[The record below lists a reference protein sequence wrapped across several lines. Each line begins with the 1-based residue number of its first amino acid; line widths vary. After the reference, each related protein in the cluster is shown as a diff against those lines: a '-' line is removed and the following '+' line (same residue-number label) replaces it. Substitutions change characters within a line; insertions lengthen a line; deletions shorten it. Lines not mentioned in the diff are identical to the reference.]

1 MLRVGT
7 AGWTVPA
14 ALADCFPPAGTSLER
29 YSKRFNGVEINSTFY
44 RSHRAGTYAR
54 WMAGTPP
61 HFRFAVKLPRTITH
75 DARLLNTQSLLAAFR
90 TEVLQL
96 GEKLG
101 PVLVQLPPTLAYD
114 TGVAEAFFGH
124 LRDQW
129 PGTIVCEPRHPS
141 WFDPEAEALMTAHR
155 VGRVATDPIRH
166 PAAAKPGG
174 WKGVSYWRLHGS
186 PRVYYSSY
194 EDVVLRGLAAEVMSQ
209 SGETWCI
216 FDNTASGAAAANAL
230 RLLDLIDLK

>member
-1 MLRVGT
+1 MVRVGT
-7 AGWTVPA
+7 AGWTVPS
-14 ALADCFPPAGTSLER
+14 ALGDCFPSAGTSLER
-29 YSKRFNGVEINSTFY
+29 YSARFSGVEINSTFY

-54 WMAGTPP
+54 WAGGTPA

-75 DARLLNTQSLLAAFR
+75 EARLLNTQALLAGFR

-114 TGVAEAFFGH
+114 TGIAEAFFVQ

-155 VGRVATDPIRH
+155 VGRVATDPTRH

-174 WKGVSYWRLHGS
+174 WEGVSYWRLHGS

-194 EDVVLRGLAAEVMSQ
+194 DDVVLRGLASEVSSP
-209 SGETWCI
+209 SGETWCV

-230 RLLDLIDLK
+230 SLLNLIDPK